1 MQINLNYD
9 SSVNAAPAAF
19 KTAMA
24 AAASFLDALILNP
37 TTVNI
42 QVGYGEDGNGA
53 FPIGG
58 NLSLGGAFYQPVVNY
73 PTLKGDLSA
82 NATTALDH
90 LAVASLPASDP
101 TNGATFYLGD
111 AEARALGLLPA
122 ISTVTDGAVGFN
134 KAYPWN
140 YNTDGQAV
148 PGEFDFVSDAE
159 LELTHA
165 LGLAL
170 GTPSGSSAALM
181 LFRYSA
187 PGVRELTVNRDGVT
201 TPAAYFSIDGGQ
213 TNLGN
218 YLTSGDSTLF
228 NAAGAIGITDTLAA
242 PYPPG
247 IEHVFSLTDAL
258 ELNVLGFDVNMPT
271 NFSVLDTTTNTPLQT
286 NGTQYSGPVA
296 GLEWED
302 IYTGSDN
309 LSVTANAPN
318 VFIHT
323 GSGED
328 AINVS
333 NVAGNNV
340 LDGSTESNFLVG
352 GSGDDTFFVDDR
364 SPAADIWSTVANFHG
379 GEAATIFGV
388 TQSGFVTS
396 WVNGQGATGYTG
408 LTLHL
413 TASGNPT
420 ASLTLAGFSTA
431 DLSDGRIST
440 SWGAEADGTPYL
452 YVHANR

>member
-37 TTVNI
+37 ITVNI
-42 QVGYGEDGNGA
+42 QVGYGEDDNGA

-58 NLSLGGAFYQPVVNY
+58 NLSLGGAFYQSAMNY
-73 PTLKGDLSA
+73 STLKSDLSA

-90 LAVASLPASDP
+90 LAVESLPASDP
-101 TNGATFYLGD
+101 TDGATFYVGD
-111 AEARALGLLPA
+111 PEARALGLLPA
-122 ISTVTDGAVGFN
+122 TSTVMDGAVGFN
-134 KAYPWN
+134 KAYSWN

-159 LELTHA
+159 LELIHA
-165 LGLAL
+165 LGMEL
-170 GTPSGSSAALM
+170 GTPSGGSTAFM

-187 PGVRELTVNRDGVT
+187 PSVRELTVNRDGVT

-213 TNLGN
+213 TNLGS

-228 NAAGAIGITDTLAA
+228 DAAGAIGITDTLAA
-242 PYPPG
+242 PYPPDL
-247 IEHVFSLTDAL
+247 EHVFSLTDEL
-258 ELNVLGFDVNMPT
+258 ELNVLGFDVNMRT

-296 GLEWED
+296 GLEWEYE
-302 IYTGSDN
+302 YTGSDN
-309 LSVTANAPN
+309 LNVTANAPD

-333 NVAGNNV
+333 NAAGNNV
-340 LDGSTESNFLVG
+340 LDGSTGSNFLVG

-364 SPAADIWSTVANFHG
+364 SPSADIWSTVANFHG
-379 GEAATIFGV
+379 GDAATIFGV
-388 TQSGFVTS
+388 TQSGFDTS
-396 WVNGQGATGYTG
+396 WVDGQGATGY
-408 LTLHL
+408 
-413 TASGNPT
+413 SGTDVTCHRFWEPDRIIDPRRFQHGG
-420 ASLTLAGFSTA
+420 SERWA
-431 DLSDGRIST
+431 DIDELG
-440 SWGAEADGTPYL
+440 
-452 YVHANR
+452 N